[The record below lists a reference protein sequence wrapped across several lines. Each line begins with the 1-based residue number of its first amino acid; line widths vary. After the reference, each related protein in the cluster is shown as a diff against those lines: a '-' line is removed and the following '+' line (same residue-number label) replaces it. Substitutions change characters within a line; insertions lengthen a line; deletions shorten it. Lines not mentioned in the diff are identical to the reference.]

1 MVCCYDLI
9 LLNICEAD
17 DLKLVTNINFE
28 KVLQCLSDLIIRT
41 CKDMNFLSGEPSV
54 TEKFMK
60 NRQQRSTGF
69 CKLPFVIA
77 NFQDFYDYV
86 GLQPYKCI
94 F

>member
-1 MVCCYDLI
+1 
-9 LLNICEAD
+9 
-17 DLKLVTNINFE
+17 
-28 KVLQCLSDLIIRT
+28 
-41 CKDMNFLSGEPSV
+41 MNFLSGEPSV